1 LQNLLY
7 ASQYP
12 PRPEWETEKDNEV
25 SIMPVINRVAEM
37 QDQVAEWR
45 RHLHQNPELL
55 YDVHE
60 TSKFVA
66 EKLRSFGCDIVE
78 TGIGQTG
85 VVAVIKGNQ
94 GEGPVVGFRA
104 DMDALPILET
114 SGKPWASKTPGKA
127 HSCGHDGH
135 TAMLLGAAQY
145 LAETRNFKG
154 SVAVIF
160 QPAEEGGAGALAM
173 INDGLMER
181 FGIAQVFG
189 MHNEPRLPVGSF
201 AIRKGSTMAAADTFE
216 ITVHGRG
223 SHAAQPHLSIDP
235 VLASS
240 HIVVALQS
248 IVSRETDPLKSLVV
262 TVASIHG
269 GEANN
274 VIPAYVKLGGTVRTL
289 LPETRD
295 FAEKR
300 LTEVAQ
306 STAIAHGASA
316 EIVYRRGYPVTFNHD
331 EETDFAVEIASKV
344 AGARAV
350 HTNVPPHMGA
360 EDFSYM
366 LESRPGAFIFIGNGE
381 TASLHNAA
389 YDFNDEAIPYGVSYW
404 VTLAETALAA

>member
-1 LQNLLY
+1 
-7 ASQYP
+7 
-12 PRPEWETEKDNEV
+12 
-25 SIMPVINRVAEM
+25 MPVINRVAEM
-37 QDQVAEWR
+37 QDQIAEWR
-45 RHLHQNPELL
+45 RHIHENPELL

-66 EKLRSFGCDIVE
+66 EKLKSFGVDVVE
-78 TGIGQTG
+78 TAIGRTG
-85 VVAVIKGNQ
+85 VVGIIKGSQ
-94 GEGPVVGFRA
+94 GDGPVIGFRA

-145 LAETRNFKG
+145 LSETRNFKG

-173 INDGLMER
+173 INDGMMEK
-181 FGIAQVFG
+181 FGIKEVYG

-201 AIRKGSTMAAADTFE
+201 ATRKGGVMAAADTFE
-216 ITVHGRG
+216 ITINGRG
-223 SHAAQPHLSIDP
+223 SHAAQPHNSIDP
-235 VLASS
+235 VLAAS
-240 HIVVALQS
+240 HVVVALQS
-248 IVSRETDPLKSLVV
+248 IVSREMDPLKSLVV
-262 TVASIHG
+262 TVASVHG

-274 VIPAYVKLGGTVRTL
+274 VIPAFVKLGGTVRTL

-300 LTEVAQ
+300 LKEVAQ
-306 STAIAHGASA
+306 ATALAHGATA
-316 EIVYRRGYPVTFNHD
+316 EVDYRRGYPVTFNHD
-331 EETDFAVEIASKV
+331 EETDFAVEIASKIV
-344 AGARAV
+344 GPKAV
-350 HTNVPPHMGA
+350 NTGMAPHMGA

-366 LESRPGAFIFIGNGE
+366 LEKRPGAFIFIGNGD

-389 YDFNDEAIPYGVSYW
+389 YDFNDEAIPFGVSYW
-404 VTLAETALAA
+404 VTLAETALSA

>member
-1 LQNLLY
+1 
-7 ASQYP
+7 
-12 PRPEWETEKDNEV
+12 
-25 SIMPVINRVAEM
+25 MPVINRVAEM

-45 RHLHQNPELL
+45 RHLHENPELL

-66 EKLRSFGCDIVE
+66 EKLRAFGCDTVE
-78 TGIGQTG
+78 TGIGRTG
-85 VVAVIKGNQ
+85 VVAVIKGSQ
-94 GEGPVVGFRA
+94 GDGPVIGFRA

-114 SGKPWASKTPGKA
+114 SGKPWASKIPGKA

-160 QPAEEGGAGALAM
+160 QPAEEGGGGALAM
-173 INDGLMER
+173 INDGMMEK
-181 FGIAQVFG
+181 FGIRQVYG
-189 MHNEPRLPVGSF
+189 MHNEPRLPVGNF
-201 AIRKGSTMAAADTFE
+201 ATRKGGIMAAADTFE
-216 ITVHGRG
+216 ITIHGRG
-223 SHAAQPHLSIDP
+223 SHAAQPHNSIDP
-235 VLASS
+235 ILVSS
-240 HIVVALQS
+240 HIVLALQS

-269 GEANN
+269 GEASN
-274 VIPAYVKLGGTVRTL
+274 VIPAHVTMTGTVRTL

-300 LTEVAQ
+300 LSEVAQ
-306 STAIAHGASA
+306 STAIAHGATA
-316 EIVYRRGYPVTFNHD
+316 EVVYRRGYPVTFNHD
-331 EETDFAVEIASKV
+331 HETDFAVEIAGKV
-344 AGARAV
+344 AGPKAV
-350 HTNVPPHMGA
+350 QTGMAPHMGA

-366 LESRPGAFIFIGNGE
+366 LEKRPGAFIFIGNGD

-389 YDFNDEAIPYGVSYW
+389 YDFNDEAIPFGVSYW

>member
-1 LQNLLY
+1 
-7 ASQYP
+7 
-12 PRPEWETEKDNEV
+12 
-25 SIMPVINRVAEM
+25 MPIINRVAEM
-37 QDQVAEWR
+37 QDNVAEWR
-45 RHLHQNPELL
+45 RHLHQNPEIL
-55 YDVHE
+55 YEVHE
-60 TSKFVA
+60 TAKFVA
-66 EKLRSFGCDIVE
+66 EKLRSFGCDVVE
-78 TGIGQTG
+78 TGIGKTG
-85 VVAVIKGNQ
+85 VVGIIKGRH

-104 DMDALPILET
+104 DMDALPILEA
-114 SGKPWASKTPGKA
+114 SGKPWASRTPGKA

-173 INDGLMER
+173 LNDGFMEKFDIR
-181 FGIAQVFG
+181 QVFG
-189 MHNEPRLPVGSF
+189 MHNEPRLPVGHF
-201 AIRKGSTMAAADTFE
+201 AIRKGSVMAAADSFE

-223 SHAAQPHLSIDP
+223 SHAAQPHLSVDP
-235 VLASS
+235 VLASA

-262 TVASIHG
+262 TVATVHG

-274 VIPAYVKLGGTVRTL
+274 VIPGLVKLTGTVRTL

-306 STAIAHGASA
+306 ATAVAHGATA
-316 EIVYRRGYPVTFNHD
+316 DVAYRRGYPVTFNHA
-331 EETDFAVEIASKV
+331 EETDFAADVASRV
-344 AGARAV
+344 AGPKSVKTDA
-350 HTNVPPHMGA
+350 PPHMGA

-366 LESRPGAFIFIGNGE
+366 LEKRPGAFIFIGNGD
-381 TASLHNAA
+381 TATLHNPA

>member
-1 LQNLLY
+1 
-7 ASQYP
+7 
-12 PRPEWETEKDNEV
+12 
-25 SIMPVINRVAEM
+25 MPVLNRVAEM
-37 QDQVAEWR
+37 QDEVAEWR
-45 RHLHQNPELL
+45 RHIHQNPEIL
-55 YDVHE
+55 YEVHE
-60 TSKFVA
+60 TAKFVA
-66 EKLRSFGCDIVE
+66 EKLKSFGCDVVE
-78 TGIGQTG
+78 TGIGKTG
-85 VVAVIKGNQ
+85 VVGIIKGRR
-94 GEGPVVGFRA
+94 GDGPVIGFRA

-145 LAETRNFKG
+145 LAETRNFSG

-173 INDGLMER
+173 IDDGLMEK
-181 FGIAQVFG
+181 FGIKQVYG
-189 MHNEPRLPVGSF
+189 MHNEPRLPVGHFS
-201 AIRKGSTMAAADTFE
+201 IRKGSVMAAADSFE
-216 ITVHGRG
+216 ITIHGRG
-223 SHAAQPHLSIDP
+223 SHAAQPHLSVDP
-235 VLASS
+235 VLASA
-240 HIVVALQS
+240 HIIIALQS

-262 TVASIHG
+262 TVATTHG

-274 VIPAYVKLGGTVRTL
+274 VIPGFVKLTGTVRTL

-306 STAIAHGASA
+306 STAIAHGATA
-316 EIVYRRGYPVTFNHD
+316 EVVYRRGYPVTFNHAD
-331 EETDFAVEIASKV
+331 ETDFAIEIASRI
-344 AGARAV
+344 AGGKAV
-350 HTNVPPHMGA
+350 TTDAPPHMGA

-366 LESRPGAFIFIGNGE
+366 LEKRPGAFIFIGNGD
-381 TASLHNAA
+381 TATLHNPA

>member
-1 LQNLLY
+1 
-7 ASQYP
+7 
-12 PRPEWETEKDNEV
+12 
-25 SIMPVINRVAEM
+25 MPVINRVAEM

-66 EKLRSFGCDIVE
+66 EKLRSFGCDVVE
-78 TGIGQTG
+78 TGIGKTG
-85 VVAVIKGNQ
+85 VVGIIKGSH
-94 GEGPVVGFRA
+94 GDGPVIGFRA
-104 DMDALPILET
+104 DMDALPIFET
-114 SGKPWASKTPGKA
+114 SGKAWASRTPGKA

-173 INDGLMER
+173 INDGLMET
-181 FGIAQVFG
+181 FGIRQVYG
-189 MHNEPRLPVGSF
+189 MHNEPRLPVGNF
-201 AIRKGSTMAAADTFE
+201 AIRKGGIMAAADTFE

-223 SHAAQPHLSIDP
+223 SHAAQPHNSIDP
-235 VLASS
+235 ILVSS
-240 HIVVALQS
+240 HIVLALQS
-248 IVSRETDPLKSLVV
+248 LVSRETDPLKSLVV

-269 GEANN
+269 GEASN
-274 VIPAYVKLGGTVRTL
+274 VIPAFVKMTGTVRTL

-306 STAIAHGASA
+306 STAIAHGATA
-316 EIVYRRGYPVTFNHD
+316 EVTYRRGYPVTFNHD
-331 EETDFAVEIASKV
+331 DETDFAVEIAGKV
-344 AGARAV
+344 AGPKAV
-350 HTNVPPHMGA
+350 QTGMAPHMGA

-366 LESRPGAFIFIGNGE
+366 LEKRPGAFIFIGNGDS
-381 TASLHNAA
+381 ASLHNAA

-404 VTLAETALAA
+404 VTLAETALSAQELAA

>member
-1 LQNLLY
+1 
-7 ASQYP
+7 
-12 PRPEWETEKDNEV
+12 
-25 SIMPVINRVAEM
+25 MPVINRVAEM
-37 QDQVAEWR
+37 QGQVAEWR
-45 RHLHQNPELL
+45 RHLHENPELL

-60 TSKFVA
+60 TSRFVA
-66 EKLRSFGCDIVE
+66 EKLRSFGCDVVE
-78 TGIGQTG
+78 TGIGRTG
-85 VVAVIKGNQ
+85 VVGVINGRQ
-94 GEGPVVGFRA
+94 GDGPVVGFRA

-173 INDGLMER
+173 INDGLMDKFAIRE
-181 FGIAQVFG
+181 VYG

-201 AIRKGSTMAAADTFE
+201 AIRKGGTMAAADTFS
-216 ITVHGRG
+216 IKVSGRG

-235 VLASS
+235 VLTAS

-269 GEANN
+269 GDASN
-274 VIPAYVKLGGTVRTL
+274 VIPAFVTLAGTVRTL

-300 LTEVAQ
+300 LKEVAEA
-306 STAIAHGASA
+306 TAIAHGAVA
-316 EIVYRRGYPVTFNHD
+316 EVHYNRGYPVTFNHD
-331 EETDFAVEIASKV
+331 SETDFAIGVAGKV
-344 AGARAV
+344 AGDHAV
-350 HTNVPPHMGA
+350 KVGVPPHMGA

-366 LESRPGAFIFIGNGE
+366 LEKRPGAFIFIGNGD
-381 TASLHNAA
+381 TANLHNAA
-389 YDFNDEAIPYGVSYW
+389 YDFNDEAIPFGVSYW

>member
-1 LQNLLY
+1 
-7 ASQYP
+7 
-12 PRPEWETEKDNEV
+12 
-25 SIMPVINRVAEM
+25 MPVINRVAEM
-37 QDQVAEWR
+37 QDQIAEWR
-45 RHLHQNPELL
+45 RHLHENPELL
-55 YDVHE
+55 YDVHN
-60 TSKFVA
+60 TSSFVA
-66 EKLRSFGCDIVE
+66 EKLKAFGCDVVE
-78 TGIGQTG
+78 GGIGRTG
-85 VVAVIKGNQ
+85 VVGIIKGSL

-145 LAETRNFKG
+145 LTETRNFKG
-154 SVAVIF
+154 SIAVIF

-173 INDGLMER
+173 INDGLMEK
-181 FGIAQVFG
+181 FGISQVFG
-189 MHNEPRLPVGSF
+189 MHNEPRLPVGNF
-201 AIRKGSTMAAADTFE
+201 AIRKGSIMAAADTFE
-216 ITVHGRG
+216 ITINGRG

-235 VLASS
+235 VLAAS
-240 HIVVALQS
+240 HVVVALQS

-269 GEANN
+269 GEASN
-274 VIPAYVKLGGTVRTL
+274 VIPAFVKLAGTVRTL

-306 STAIAHGASA
+306 ATAIAHGATA
-316 EIVYRRGYPVTFNHD
+316 EVTYRRGYPVTFNHED
-331 EETDFAVEIASKV
+331 ETDFAIDIASKV
-344 AGARAV
+344 AGSRAV
-350 HTNVPPHMGA
+350 NTGMAPHMGA

-366 LESRPGAFIFIGNGE
+366 LEKRPGAFIFIGNGD

-389 YDFNDEAIPYGVSYW
+389 YDFNDEAIPFGVSYW